1 MKIAVITP
9 FLPYKNATH
18 AGGVYTWHLIEHLC
32 KNHGVTLFTRVHKN
46 EGSQLQQINTNFE
59 KIHFLEYMSSTKSS
73 IFKKLSTIISYLYF
87 FKMVRGKLKN
97 QKFDLIQIE
106 YSESTYFLG
115 KLNSKLL
122 LNLHDVV
129 GLRYA
134 REIDNQNNPFSESVS
149 YIKKMMYEFLE
160 NVSVRKT
167 NMIFVR
173 TDYEK
178 HYLRT
183 RFPEKKIEVV
193 PLMMNEDA
201 NPDPIYSMKE
211 NANHLLFTGALDR
224 KYNEETSI
232 YIISEI
238 FSIISRDFPEIKLI
252 LGGNNPGD
260 RLKEMAANSENISLT
275 GYVKDFDQLYQ
286 SGGIFISPVFS
297 GGGMLYKNLQ
307 AMWFG
312 LPVITT
318 TFGNLGINA
327 ENGLEVL
334 IANKS
339 SEFIDSIKRLQNKEF
354 YQKISH
360 NGKNLVHRQYNAER
374 VLTDY
379 DNHISDCIHGMD

>member
-1 MKIAVITP
+1 
-9 FLPYKNATH
+9 
-18 AGGVYTWHLIEHLC
+18 
-32 KNHGVTLFTRVHKN
+32 VHKN

>member
-32 KNHGVTLFTRVHKN
+32 KNHIVTLYTRVHKK
-46 EGSQLQQINTNFE
+46 ESKQFQKINTNFE
-59 KIHFLEYMSSTKSS
+59 KIHFLEYMGSTESS
-73 IFKKLSTIISYLYF
+73 IFKKLSTIISYLHFY
-87 FKMVRGKLKN
+87 KMVKSKLKN

-106 YSESTYFLG
+106 YSESTIFLG

-134 REIDNQNNPFSESVS
+134 REIDNQNNPFLNSAN
-149 YIKKMMYEFLE
+149 YIKKMLYEFLE
-160 NVSVRKT
+160 NYSVRKT
-167 NMIFVR
+167 DMIFVR
-173 TDYEK
+173 TDFEK
-178 HYLRT
+178 HYLKT

-193 PLMMNEDA
+193 PLMMDEDA
-201 NPDPIYSMKE
+201 NTNPINAVKE
-211 NANHLLFTGALDR
+211 NASHLLFTGALDR

-238 FSIISRDFPEIKLI
+238 FPKISIYIPEIKLI

-260 RLKEMAANSENISLT
+260 RLKEMAAKSDRISLT
-275 GYVKDFDQLYQ
+275 GYVRDFDQLYQ
-286 SGGIFISPVFS
+286 SGGIFISPVYS

-360 NGKNLVHRQYNAER
+360 NGK
-374 VLTDY
+374 
-379 DNHISDCIHGMD
+379 